1 MASRAVPVP
10 GPMADPGTPAAMAD
24 QAAMADPGTPA
35 AMAIQGARAA
45 MAEQVFHILGF
56 HILYFQ
62 TVYSIVTSQL
72 YSFTYTSQHYPFLY
86 STVSMIQNHVTHTVG
101 TVWSRNLKIYLF
113 SSRNVLIIDATV

>member
-24 QAAMADPGTPA
+24 QAAMADPGIPA

-56 HILYFQ
+56 SH
-62 TVYSIVTSQL
+62 TVLSNCIQYCNITIV
-72 YSFTYTSQHYPFLY
+72 FLY
-86 STVSMIQNHVTHTVG
+86 
-101 TVWSRNLKIYLF
+101 IYFTALPIF
-113 SSRNVLIIDATV
+113 V